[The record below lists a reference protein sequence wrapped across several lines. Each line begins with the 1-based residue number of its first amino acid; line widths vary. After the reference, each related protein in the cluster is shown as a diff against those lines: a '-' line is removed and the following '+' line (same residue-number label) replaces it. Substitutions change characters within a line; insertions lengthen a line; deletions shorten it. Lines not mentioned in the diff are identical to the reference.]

1 MKTFFSKKKIKLRT
15 FFEGALV
22 ILASVSAFGMV
33 AQNNKVMYS
42 TVPVVKK
49 DSVASVK
56 AFGDVYKV
64 LMSPRCLNCHPAGD
78 IPLQGDDSHVH
89 RMFPRRGPDGKGLYA
104 MKCAN
109 CHQDENTPGLHM
121 PPGSPKWH
129 LPPAD
134 MKMVFEGKSPYQ
146 LAKQLMNKKENGN
159 KSMEDLIKHA
169 DDELVLAGF
178 NPADGLKKPPLTHQE
193 FKKAWITWLTTGA
206 YAPAK

>member
-1 MKTFFSKKKIKLRT
+1 MITFFKNIKLRPGYLFKG
-15 FFEGALV
+15 FFVVA
-22 ILASVSAFGMV
+22 ISASAFGMV
-33 AQNNKVMYS
+33 NRNISKTYS
-42 TVPVVKK
+42 PISVVKK
-49 DSVASVK
+49 DSIASVK
-56 AFGDVYKV
+56 AFGEVYKV

-89 RMFPRRGPDGKGLYA
+89 QMYPQRGPDGKGLYA

-121 PPGSPKWH
+121 PPGNPKWH

-134 MKMVFEGKSPYQ
+134 MKMVFEGKTARE

-159 KSMEDLIKHA
+159 KSIEDLIKHA
-169 DDELVLAGF
+169 DDGLVLAGF
-178 NPADGLKKPPLTHQE
+178 NPADGLKKPPLTHAQ

>member
-1 MKTFFSKKKIKLRT
+1 MITFFKKIKIKSGHLFQG
-15 FFEGALV
+15 FFVVA
-22 ILASVSAFGMV
+22 ISASAFGMV
-33 AQNNKVMYS
+33 SRNMNKTYAPVS
-42 TVPVVKK
+42 VVKK

-56 AFGDVYKV
+56 AFGEVYKV

-78 IPLQGDDSHVH
+78 VPLQGDDSHLH
-89 RMFPRRGPDGKGLYA
+89 QMYPQRGADGKGMYA

-121 PPGSPKWH
+121 PPGNPKWH
-129 LPPAD
+129 LPPAN
-134 MKMVFEGKSPYQ
+134 MKMVFEGKSPHE

-159 KSMEDLIKHA
+159 KNLDELIKHA
-169 DDELVLAGF
+169 DDGLVLAGF
-178 NPADGLKKPPLTHQE
+178 KPADGLKKPPLTHAQ

>member
-1 MKTFFSKKKIKLRT
+1 MKTFFSKKNIKLRT

-22 ILASVSAFGMV
+22 ILASVSTFGMV
-33 AQNNKVMYS
+33 VQNNKRMYS

-49 DSVASVK
+49 DSAASVK

-78 IPLQGDDSHVH
+78 IPLQGEDSHVH
-89 RMFPRRGPDGKGLYA
+89 QMFPRRGPDGKGLYA

-121 PPGSPKWH
+121 PPGNPKWH

-178 NPADGLKKPPLTHQE
+178 NPADGLKKPPLTHKE

>member
-1 MKTFFSKKKIKLRT
+1 MPKIKRRPL
-15 FFEGALV
+15 FEGSLV
-22 ILASVSAFGMV
+22 VLASVTAFGMV
-33 AQNNKVMYS
+33 GRTPTFQKMQAPVS
-42 TVPVVKK
+42 VVKK
-49 DSVASVK
+49 DSMASVK
-56 AFGDVYKV
+56 AFGEVYKV

-78 IPLQGDDSHVH
+78 VPLQGDDSHIH
-89 RMFPRRGPDGKGLYA
+89 TMLPRRGQDGKGLYA

-121 PPGSPKWH
+121 PPGNPKWH

-159 KSMEDLIKHA
+159 KSVEDLIKHA

-178 NPADGLKKPPLTHQE
+178 NSADGLKKPPLTHQE